1 MERWLS
7 GRKQLPAKKLFGK
20 PDRGFES
27 HPLRQYSS
35 NAILMAIEEY
45 IFEECWIRR
54 PQRSAS
60 FRRRRKASAARGGLR
75 KISVRKFI
83 CRRIPPSPQM
93 PNLFKKV
100 NETTAIQWQIPEYE
114 YQPKDI
120 AWRWLSLI
128 AAIILFAFA
137 IWQKNFLFAAFVFVA
152 FLVINYL
159 ADRFP
164 AIWEI
169 KIDEKGIEIKLANS
183 GEGKK
188 FYSAENIE
196 GFDIHAETDN
206 SEIKE
211 LAIKFKSKLSP
222 LLKISFY
229 SRDELKIK
237 EFLLKFAPEEE
248 ISQSAIDSFLKLI
261 RF

>member
-1 MERWLS
+1 MLLLVGFSFLAGLVTILAPCIWPILPIVFSSSLAGGGKKRPLGITLGVILS
-7 GRKQLPAKKLFGK
+7 FSVLTLFISYLVMLFHFN
-20 PDRGFES
+20 PNV
-27 HPLRQYSS
+27 LRTV
-35 NAILMAIEEY
+35 AVVVI
-45 IFEECWIRR
+45 
-54 PQRSAS
+54 
-60 FRRRRKASAARGGLR
+60 
-75 KISVRKFI
+75 
-83 CRRIPPSPQM
+83 
-93 PNLFKKV
+93 
-100 NETTAIQWQIPEYE
+100 
-114 YQPKDI
+114 
-120 AWRWLSLI
+120 
-128 AAIILFAFA
+128 
-137 IWQKNFLFAAFVFVA
+137 A

-159 ADRFP
+159 ANRFP
-164 AIWEI
+164 SIWEI

-188 FYSAENIE
+188 FYPAENIE